1 MLKIDLN
8 SDLGE
13 AFGAYTI
20 GNDEEILQFVSSA
33 NIACGFH
40 AGDPCVMA
48 KTIKLAKNNGVS
60 IGAHPAFPDLLGFGR
75 RNMQISF
82 EEAKNYILYQ
92 LGALNAFA
100 KANYTKIT
108 HLKAHG
114 ALYNMAAVDEGL
126 ALALCEAVLEFDDTI
141 ILLGLSGSLMIEVAE
156 QKNVRYANEIF
167 ADRAY
172 NDDGTLVSR
181 KLKGA
186 IIHDEN
192 LALSRAVK
200 IIKENKVTSING
212 KEISLKADSI
222 CVHGD
227 NVKALEF
234 VQKIK
239 NTLEKEQIQ
248 ICSLDKVIS

>member
-13 AFGAYTI
+13 AFGVYTM
-20 GNDEEILQFVSSA
+20 GNDEEILKFVSSA

-75 RNMQISF
+75 RNIQASF
-82 EEAKNYILYQ
+82 KEVKNYVLYQ

-100 KANYTKIT
+100 KANHTKIT

-114 ALYNMAAVDEGL
+114 ALYNMAAADENL
-126 ALALCEAVLEFDDTI
+126 ALALCEAILDFDDTI
-141 ILLGLSGSLMIEVAE
+141 ILLGLSGSLMIEIAK

-172 NDDGTLVSR
+172 NDDGTLVAR
-181 KLKGA
+181 KLEGA
-186 IIHDEN
+186 VIHDEN
-192 LALSRAVK
+192 LVLARVVK
-200 IIKENKVTSING
+200 IIKENKVISING

-227 NVKALEF
+227 NAKALEF

-239 NTLEKEQIQ
+239 NTLQKEQIQ
-248 ICSLDKVIS
+248 ICSLDKIVS

>member
-13 AFGAYTI
+13 AFGAYTM
-20 GNDEEILQFVSSA
+20 GNDEGILGFVSSA

-40 AGDPCVMA
+40 AGDPCVMD
-48 KTIKLAKNNGVS
+48 KTIKLAKDNSVS

-82 EEAKNYILYQ
+82 DEAKNYILYQ
-92 LGALNAFA
+92 LGALSAFA
-100 KANYTKIT
+100 KAHHTKIT

-114 ALYNMAAVDEGL
+114 ALYNMATVDESL
-126 ALALCEAVLEFDDTI
+126 SLALCEAIASFDDSI
-141 ILLGLSGSLMIEVAE
+141 ILLGLSGSLMIEVAK
-156 QKNVRYANEIF
+156 QKGIRYANEIF

-181 KLKGA
+181 KIEGA
-186 IIHDEN
+186 VLHDED
-192 LALSRAVK
+192 LAIKRVLR
-200 IIKENKVTSING
+200 IIKEGKVTSING
-212 KEISLKADSI
+212 KDITLNADSI

-227 NVKALEF
+227 NAKALAF

-239 NTLEKEQIQ
+239 IALEKEQIA
-248 ICSLDKVIS
+248 ICSLDKIIA